1 MPREDL
7 VFIGKT
13 KKPHGIKGELKLY
26 VEDKFEEDFYHVNI
40 IFLNVGGSET
50 PFFVEGIRG
59 EAFPILKLEDV
70 DTRSRALDFSHKEI
84 YLRKADLLKDEEK
97 APIPEILFFKHLVGF
112 EIEDENIGAI
122 GIIDEVIE
130 MPQQEMAV
138 LQIKNKEVLIPL
150 SEGLIVEI
158 LEKEKIVKMD
168 LPEGLVEL

>member
-1 MPREDL
+1 MPTEDL

-26 VEDKFEEDFYHVNI
+26 VEDKFEEDFYQAKI

-70 DTRSRALDFSHKEI
+70 DTRNRAMDFSHKEI
-84 YLRKADLLKDEEK
+84 FLRKEDLLKEEEK
-97 APIPEILFFKHLVGF
+97 APVLEVLQFKHLAGYK
-112 EIEDENIGAI
+112 IEDETIGAI
-122 GIIDEVIE
+122 GTIEEVIE

-150 SEGLIVEI
+150 SEGLIIEI
-158 LEKEKIVKMD
+158 LDKEKLVKMD

>member
-1 MPREDL
+1 MPTEDL

-26 VEDKFEEDFYHVNI
+26 IEDKYEEDFYQVKL

-84 YLRKADLLKDEEK
+84 FIRKDDLLKEEEK
-97 APIPEILFFKHLVGF
+97 APILEVLQFKYLAGYK
-112 EIEDENIGAI
+112 IEDETI
-122 GIIDEVIE
+122 GIIGTIEEVIE

-150 SEGLIVEI
+150 SEGLIIEI
-158 LEKEKIVKMD
+158 LENDKLVKMD
-168 LPEGLVEL
+168 LPEGLVEV